1 MAKNKGL
8 MQGNLGV
15 PEAHNLGSDSVGAGM
30 FSLIHR
36 ASQGTG
42 IRIEFVAN
50 ADHHKPH
57 DGHGSNLPMDHD

>member
-1 MAKNKGL
+1 MAKTRVWCKEFG
-8 MQGNLGV
+8 
-15 PEAHNLGSDSVGAGM
+15 GARSPQPWLRLSRCWYV
-30 FSLIHR
+30 SLIHR